1 MHDKRRVQQRK
12 RTITREIPRV
22 GQRLKDDALAMV
34 IGGATRFTEYKE
46 LTRLHGY
53 KPDLLLPY

>member
-1 MHDKRRVQQRK
+1 MHDKRREQQRK

-34 IGGATRFTEYKE
+34 IGGAGKFLEYKD
-46 LTRLHGY
+46 LARMHGFT
-53 KPDLLLPY
+53 PESLLRH